1 MAKYR
6 YVYAEYVFVWLLGLE
21 FLYFVHWV
29 VSSVSMLFPGYKR
42 PNGEK
47 SDETAKNGLWK

>member
-6 YVYAEYVFVWLLGLE
+6 YVYAEYVFVWILGLE

-47 SDETAKNGLWK
+47 SDEKAKNGLWK